1 MLQLLQT
8 IEATHEI
15 ASQKSTTTQKSCSV
29 SHQQELATMMITRT
43 QCSIDCM
50 DVRGQEAQVLVVY
63 PKKGSLQMNLLRL
76 VPLQKLTYLVNTQIR
91 KVDSVVELEVALL
104 STLQRIS
111 MSDP

>member
-1 MLQLLQT
+1 MK
-8 IEATHEI
+8 II
-15 ASQKSTTTQKSCSV
+15 
-29 SHQQELATMMITRT
+29 RT
-43 QCSIDCM
+43 QCLIDCM
-50 DVRGQEAQVLVVY
+50 DDRDQEAQVREVY
-63 PKKGSLQMNLLRL
+63 QKKGNLQMNLLRL

>member
-1 MLQLLQT
+1 MLI

-15 ASQKSTTTQKSCSV
+15 AFQKSTTTRRSCSV
-29 SHQQELATMMITRT
+29 SHLRELATMMITRT

-50 DVRGQEAQVLVVY
+50 DVRDQEAQVHEVFQ
-63 PKKGSLQMNLLRL
+63 KRGNLQMNLLRL